1 MTENTTQAAEC
12 LSHLTAE
19 LEAFGWRHMDS
30 APKDETKV
38 LLLYCTGLDYEVEMS
53 HCNES

>member
-19 LEAFGWRHMDS
+19 LGNFG
-30 APKDETKV
+30 DELEIV
-38 LLLYCTGLDYEVEMS
+38 R
-53 HCNES
+53 